1 MLPAEAR
8 VDAHILSTEPAA
20 RIALRAPRAARIAWH
35 THDPQDTEALVRL
48 AGTPGRD
55 SFVWA
60 AGERGAITALR
71 AHLTALDHPRDL
83 TDLSNYWTL
92 GEAAKD

>member
-1 MLPAEAR
+1 MPLP
-8 VDAHILSTEPAA
+8 VPLAA
-20 RIALRAPRAARIAWH
+20 A
-35 THDPQDTEALVRL
+35 
-48 AGTPGRD
+48 
-55 SFVWA
+55 A